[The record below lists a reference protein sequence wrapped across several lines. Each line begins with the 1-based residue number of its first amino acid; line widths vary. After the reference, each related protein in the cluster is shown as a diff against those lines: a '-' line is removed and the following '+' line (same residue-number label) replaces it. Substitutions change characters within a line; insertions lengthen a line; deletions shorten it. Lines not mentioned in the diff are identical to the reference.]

1 MRNFGHVFL
10 LSAVCAGPTL
20 AQDTLHVQLHG
31 TVLNATTGAPVLETL
46 VEWYDASGHRQA
58 ITQSNSDG
66 HYAMFISTTG
76 PIELR
81 VVENGYAPYR
91 EKDILFEPGESA
103 REHDLRL
110 VPKE

>member
-1 MRNFGHVFL
+1 M
-10 LSAVCAGPTL
+10 
-20 AQDTLHVQLHG
+20 AQDTLQVQLHG
-31 TVLNATTGAPVLETL
+31 TILNATTGKPVYEAL

-58 ITQSNSDG
+58 ITQSNSEG

-81 VVENGYAPYR
+81 VDENGYAPYR
-91 EKDILFEPGESA
+91 ESDIAFEPGESA

-110 VPKE
+110 VPE